1 MQAYFFMTYIMTT
14 GWAGFPLEIL
24 QSSVLI
30 LNYMKRLMNDRSR
43 PLLSD
48 VWSLPYYRY
57 VPNVL
62 LFIFLG
68 LTYSIITPLLLPF
81 LLVYFVLGY
90 IVFRN
95 QVPSFEFPFP
105 VIFQMLAYGLKATVC
120 CNYLWAFTT
129 SPINSQG
136 KCLVYVQILHVY
148 EPAYET
154 GGQFWPHVHV
164 RIIVFLVFLQI
175 CFIGV
180 FTVKGLGH
188 GTWFVVPLPIFTLLF
203 NEFCRKRFFPAFR
216 HFNMEVDPFSL
227 SDDFVYQIVH
237 K

>member
-30 LNYMKRLMNDRSR
+30 LNYTKRMMIDRTK

-95 QVPSFEFPFP
+95 QVPLLVICQISLFPKR
-105 VIFQMLAYGLKATVC
+105 IMQARNHKELYHAY
-120 CNYLWAFTT
+120 
-129 SPINSQG
+129 
-136 KCLVYVQILHVY
+136 
-148 EPAYET
+148 
-154 GGQFWPHVHV
+154 
-164 RIIVFLVFLQI
+164 
-175 CFIGV
+175 
-180 FTVKGLGH
+180 
-188 GTWFVVPLPIFTLLF
+188 
-203 NEFCRKRFFPAFR
+203 
-216 HFNMEVDPFSL
+216 
-227 SDDFVYQIVH
+227 
-237 K
+237 

>member
-1 MQAYFFMTYIMTT
+1 MRSLANFWISNWMCRSFSPVLCVHGNNSECKELNPVVLVILTCSSFDDDICSIPQAYFFMTYIMTT

-30 LNYMKRLMNDRSR
+30 LNYMKRMMVDRSR

-95 QVPSFEFPFP
+95 QVPFPN
-105 VIFQMLAYGLKATVC
+105 I
-120 CNYLWAFTT
+120 
-129 SPINSQG
+129 
-136 KCLVYVQILHVY
+136 
-148 EPAYET
+148 
-154 GGQFWPHVHV
+154 
-164 RIIVFLVFLQI
+164 
-175 CFIGV
+175 
-180 FTVKGLGH
+180 
-188 GTWFVVPLPIFTLLF
+188 
-203 NEFCRKRFFPAFR
+203 
-216 HFNMEVDPFSL
+216 PFSCHF
-227 SDDFVYQIVH
+227 SCVGI
-237 K
+237 

>member
-1 MQAYFFMTYIMTT
+1 MTT

-30 LNYMKRLMNDRSR
+30 LNYMKRMMIDRTK

-95 QVPSFEFPFP
+95 QVPLL
-105 VIFQMLAYGLKATVC
+105 VIFQISLFPKELCK
-120 CNYLWAFTT
+120 
-129 SPINSQG
+129 
-136 KCLVYVQILHVY
+136 LVIMKSSIMNIKWFCPERKWLVRVQILHVY

-154 GGQFWPHVHV
+154 GGQFWPHIHV

-203 NEFCRKRFFPAFR
+203 NEYCRKRFFPTFR
-216 HFNMEVDPFSL
+216 HFNMEVDPLFIHVA
-227 SDDFVYQIVH
+227 FP
-237 K
+237 